1 MWTLNLF
8 YLEFA
13 ELLGCVDACFSPTME
28 SLGPLFLQIF
38 FLLLFF
44 LLLRLPVFACLVRF
58 HRPLWLPSLSPFFLR
73 DVPQTGLSQLTG
85 FKFTDSSATYLGP

>member
-1 MWTLNLF
+1 MCDELLSLLLSRFSVGSLTVKPWVWSLNLF

-13 ELLGCVDACFSPTME
+13 ELLGCVDACFSPTMD

-44 LLLRLPVFACLVRF
+44 LLLRLPVFACLALS
-58 HRPLWLPSLSPFFLR
+58 HRPLWLPSLFFIL
-73 DVPQTGLSQLTG
+73 
-85 FKFTDSSATYLGP
+85 F